1 MNNAE
6 DNMEVKLRDED
17 EECPT
22 RVEKSTPCQSTQTRE
37 LTDCKHRIYSC
48 ISRPFVS

>member
-22 RVEKSTPCQSTQTRE
+22 HVEKATPC
-37 LTDCKHRIYSC
+37 
-48 ISRPFVS
+48 